1 MASLIEVTEALRS
14 LQEMFRD
21 LDAAVVTK
29 VYNDYNKTGHSNPFD
44 AAVTELLTI
53 HAVKEQ
59 AIQDADQNNDADVED
74 SSEGPSP
81 VAFEQVGLVFPDLSR
96 SVIGGA
102 LFQNQGQVAGAIEL
116 LINIGQDQDAI
127 AQIRDMN
134 PEKKAEVRVD
144 SSISTFLRGHSPRI
158 CQVHFSSHF
167 SRPNFFLSSF
177 GPCCSL
183 VRLVS
188 PSLARITNLNTH
200 FFGQPPL
207 PGLLT
212 LGIGSWNCTRR
223 FQFCALLGRVYN
235 GPSMLHLH

>member
-1 MASLIEVTEALRS
+1 MAQKGRGCELGGLKANDGHFYLDQLAFNMASLVEVTEALRS

-21 LDAAVVTK
+21 LDAAVVNK
-29 VYNDYNKTGHSNPFD
+29 VYTDYKDHQNQFD

-59 AIQDADQNNDADVED
+59 AIQDADQSNEPVDEA

-116 LINIGQDQDAI
+116 LINIGQDKDAI

-144 SSISTFLRGHSPRI
+144 SSISTFLRGHSRRLWSAISLPAFW
-158 CQVHFSSHF
+158 VPTFSS
-167 SRPNFFLSSF
+167 SATCCPPARPVIPL
-177 GPCCSL
+177 
-183 VRLVS
+183 
-188 PSLARITNLNTH
+188 LARITNLYTLFPWITPTLRLSNT
-200 FFGQPPL
+200 
-207 PGLLT
+207 
-212 LGIGSWNCTRR
+212 
-223 FQFCALLGRVYN
+223 
-235 GPSMLHLH
+235 